1 MYIYIYGVLLKPLR
15 MSVMSNLPQSSGQ
28 PSVFC
33 KASSL
38 SPSLY
43 LVTYPLKKKK
53 SLSTSTFLPIHLGP
67 PVSQAKPASLE
78 RRQGSDMPQSVRES
92 DVCGQR
98 LVFYLASMRWT
109 T

>member
-43 LVTYPLKKKK
+43 LVTFPLKKKK
-53 SLSTSTFLPIHLGP
+53 TYCFYCFTVYPHFPSHSSWPSREP
-67 PVSQAKPASLE
+67 SQASFPRE
-78 RRQGSDMPQSVRES
+78 TTRQRHAPECEGE
-92 DVCGQR
+92 
-98 LVFYLASMRWT
+98 
-109 T
+109 